1 MLIFFIYYQTA
12 GTAGNIYLSRTNC
25 DNSIRHAVLIDKPCA
40 ITKTAV
46 LTLCCMLCQI
56 GSLPYTVFPNN
67 SLDCHIAQRNSFT
80 CHITAGEDFF
90 VIGISRVILGYINI

>member
-1 MLIFFIYYQTA
+1 MLIFSIHSQTA
-12 GTAGNIYLSRTNC
+12 GTADNIYLSRINC

-40 ITKTAV
+40 ITKTAG